1 MLEVR
6 GPLMVARDYDVGS
19 ATLDTLT
26 KDSEI
31 ILDFAAE
38 QDCPTPML
46 SIASSF
52 LRAGAAQGHHDQDP
66 AVVREV
72 LGALAGLTANV
83 DHEQRASND

>member
-6 GPLMVARDYDVGS
+6 GPLMVAGDYDVGS

-26 KDSEI
+26 KDSAI

-38 QDCPTPML
+38 RDCPTPLL
-46 SIASSF
+46 SIASNL
-52 LRAGAAQGHHDQDP
+52 LRAAAAQGHNEQDP

-72 LGALAGLTANV
+72 LGGLAGMTAYGPT
-83 DHEQRASND
+83 ERGSQ

>member
-6 GPLMVARDYDVGS
+6 GPLMVAGEYDVGS

-31 ILDFAAE
+31 ILGFAAE
-38 QDCPTPML
+38 RDCPVPML
-46 SIASSF
+46 SIAATF
-52 LRAGAAQGHHDQDP
+52 LRAAAGQGLNDLDP

-72 LGALAGLTANV
+72 LGALAGLPTTIERSEV
-83 DHEQRASND
+83 